1 MLAMTTKPDQSCYKN
16 KFSFKRGK
24 KNHYLPQS
32 SNGVRGFRVECVW
45 VCVTQC
51 EVILYVCA
59 LTPGSFPTPRLW
71 AWACFRE
78 PRCHL
83 PPNSNGVV
91 DQQLFTN
98 RQEDGTNLITPY
110 SLVSPSLETVS
121 IWAPHTFSVAGRHK
135 LILTALMNI
144 VFHSSGREPGNNE
157 VLTKSSVPQ
166 IT

>member
-1 MLAMTTKPDQSCYKN
+1 MLAMTTKPDRRVTKIN
-16 KFSFKRGK
+16 FPLRERK
-24 KNHYLPQS
+24 KKITFL
-32 SNGVRGFRVECVW
+32 RVQMVFEDSELNA
-45 VCVTQC
+45 C
-51 EVILYVCA
+51 EFVSLSVKSYVCA

-83 PPNSNGVV
+83 PPNSNSVV

-135 LILTALMNI
+135 LSLTAIMNI